1 MPSLDN
7 PKHERFAQDLAKG
20 RSLTEAAASADLS
33 LDAFDKPP
41 GFYVYFLID
50 PRSDSLFYVGKGKGA
65 RALAHAKEW
74 ERGEVTNGR
83 KFSRLGEILGSGHK
97 VEIKVLS
104 AGMSEL
110 EALRL
115 ERGII
120 HRVGFEKLTNVSKGS
135 FTDGEKALAAAKF
148 ALSRIFPISRSSPR
162 CRGDITNQQRLEAYA
177 EITGSLKAIVSKL
190 EMELNP
196 ASLNV

>member
-7 PKHERFAQDLAKG
+7 PRYERFAQDIAKG
-20 RSLTEAAASADLS
+20 MPVTEAAASADLS
-33 LDAFDKPP
+33 LDAFDKPA
-41 GFYVYFLID
+41 GFYVYLLID

-74 ERGEVTNGR
+74 ERGEVINGR
-83 KFSRLGEILGSGHK
+83 KFSRVGEILGAGHK
-97 VEIKVLS
+97 IEIKVLC
-104 AGMSEL
+104 AGMTEL
-110 EALRL
+110 DALRL

-120 HRVGFEKLTNVSKGS
+120 HRIGFEKLTNVSKGS
-135 FTDGEKALAAAKF
+135 FTDSEKALAAAKF
-148 ALSRIFPISRSSPR
+148 ALLHIFPVFRSSPR
-162 CRGDITNQQRLEAYA
+162 CLGDITNQQRLEAYV